1 MVKNKFW
8 LYDFKQLFK
17 NNDLLPMDNMSFD
30 SKLNCI
36 TRLVIVIYLVM
47 LLLDCSNPHVFLVI
61 SLLIIIITSFISIEL
76 EKKRED
82 FMINGIYSGHPNP
95 KTTVPPC
102 IVNPLYSNGYR
113 PEVNQN
119 SREFLRENGQVYTG
133 VNQPRQIKQQTI
145 QKVKP
150 ISRVD
155 KIPVYINEHQP
166 GDMVNRSEY
175 APNKKIYAN
184 LQSNETTER
193 YQEHPILAN
202 YNKSINTQIIQPGVY
217 TKNEIMEPQ
226 LYNLGISHTQQFQP
240 LNVENDELGNVVYA
254 QKDPRL
260 FSKTE
265 TKQKMG
271 ISESNVYDP
280 RYTGYGTS
288 ERGYIDNMGRPRFFY
303 DDINAVKEGNFII
316 RSNVDTLPMTDHYGV
331 WSEKS
336 YSREQVHEEYNNA
349 MMNNRIELQERLMR
363 KMNDRIVQQR
373 KAPIHTRNTK

>member
-1 MVKNKFW
+1 MVKSKFW

-17 NNDLLPMDNMSFD
+17 NKDLLPMDNMSFD

-36 TRLVIVIYLVM
+36 TRMVIVIYLIM
-47 LLLDCSNPHVFLVI
+47 LLLDCSNPIFFLVI
-61 SLLIIIITSFISIEL
+61 SLLIIIITSFISVEL

-82 FMINGIYSGHPNP
+82 FMFNGIYTGQPNP
-95 KTTVPPC
+95 KTTIPPC
-102 IVNPLYSNGYR
+102 IVNPLHNNPNI

-119 SREFLRENGQVYTG
+119 PRGFLIENGYVSTG
-133 VNQPRQIKQQTI
+133 DNHPKQTI
-145 QKVKP
+145 RQLNQRVKN
-150 ISRVD
+150 ISKVD
-155 KIPVYINEHQP
+155 KIPVYINKHQP
-166 GDMVNRSEY
+166 GDMVNKSEY
-175 APNKKIYAN
+175 APNKKIFAN
-184 LQSNETTER
+184 LQSNETTEK

-226 LYNLGISHTQQFQP
+226 VYNLGISHAQQFQP
-240 LNVENDELGNVVYA
+240 LNIETDELGNVVYA

-271 ISESNVYDP
+271 ISETNVYDP

-288 ERGYIDNMGRPRFFY
+288 ERSYIDNMGRPRFFY
-303 DDINAVKEGNFII
+303 DDINALKEGNFII
-316 RSNVDTLPMTDHYGV
+316 RSNIDTLPMTDHYGV

-363 KMNDRIVQQR
+363 KMNDRVVQQR